1 MTMKDKIT
9 KSLGEVPESKNG
21 IYFHIFKDTDEVVVF
36 VDKTSKFYMDTPS
49 DNLDVCLEYNR
60 IFLKGVDR
68 KAGYFLDI
76 INKDIWCITW
86 VEKESSPIETYYDH
100 IESVI
105 YQIIMREKYELKY
118 KIMNNNDH
126 LETIENNSNTIETML
141 KNMDISYGVYKG
153 IPYTIKINCITSGVS
168 VTFYY
173 LAHKGC
179 IHKKKMNNIIIDIC
193 RNHNVNYI
201 DSYDGYPN
209 KIIYN
214 NVLGFGFNANDT
226 MKTKDIFLRLK
237 VYESIVKEYIDIIKN
252 ENNGE
257 NTMEDKINSF
267 EITENKDVILK
278 NARRE
283 TILEI
288 PARIAKI
295 LSKNYTKLTEGKI
308 KPPYSVGILNPDLLN
323 KSFDFS
329 KDRHAEVGGKV
340 TAQSERI
347 ARLKEIVQST
357 EEHKTEFL
365 YSPKSSNVNSISERD
380 SSELDSRIYFENDQV
395 KEYAFKYKMYSYL
408 IKSIGSHPCVYIILD
423 KNIQDIIDVK
433 NNINVHGG
441 VTYTDEYMFGWDYAH
456 FGDIYY
462 DEPDIVSW
470 KNKQNKAYTLEELKR
485 DAEDAIDQIIDL
497 RYSIGKFKISE
508 ESNDFTSLPKI
519 FINEISYQKYL
530 ESCLGDPYVSS
541 FLRSGKDV
549 LKEYYIKKYNMNDD
563 KLRTELECY
572 IIKRLGSIVLTPALS
587 YFPKDIIL
595 KEANKLSKHIEK
607 EIEDKFNIK

>member
-49 DNLDVCLEYNR
+49 DNLDVCLNYNR

-68 KAGYFLDI
+68 KSGYFLDAI
-76 INKDIWCITW
+76 SKDIWCITW
-86 VEKESSPIETYYDH
+86 VEKEYSHIKAYYDH

-105 YQIIMREKYELKY
+105 YQIIMRGKYELKEQ
-118 KIMNNNDH
+118 IMNNNDH

-173 LAHKGC
+173 LVHKGC

-237 VYESIVKEYIDIIKN
+237 VYESIVKECIDAIALI
-252 ENNGE
+252 ERG
-257 NTMEDKINSF
+257 NTMEDKITSF
-267 EITENKDVILK
+267 EITENKDVIIK

-295 LSKNYTKLTEGKI
+295 LTKNYTKLTEGKF
-308 KPPYSVGILNPDLLN
+308 KLPYSVGILNPDLL
-323 KSFDFS
+323 KDFS
-329 KDRHAEVGGKV
+329 EGQHAEVIDRNHTKV
-340 TAQSERI
+340 EER
-347 ARLKEIVQST
+347 
-357 EEHKTEFL
+357 KTEFL

-380 SSELDSRIYFENDQV
+380 SSELDSRIYFENI
-395 KEYAFKYKMYSYL
+395 KAKKYTFRYKMYSYL

-423 KNIQDIIDVK
+423 KNIQDIIDVE

-456 FGDIYY
+456 LEDMLYI
-462 DEPDIVSW
+462 EPNKTVSW

-497 RYSIGKFKISE
+497 RCSIGKFKISE
-508 ESNDFTSLPKI
+508 EPTGFASLSKI
-519 FINEISYQKYL
+519 FINRMSFYKYL
-530 ESCLGDPYVSS
+530 ESCFINPYDSS
-541 FLRSGKDV
+541 IFINNN
-549 LKEYYIKKYNMNDD
+549 LKEYYIKKYNITDD
-563 KLRTELECY
+563 KLIMQLKWY
-572 IIKRLGSIVLTPALS
+572 INNRLASIVCAPALS
-587 YFPKDIIL
+587 YFTKDIIL
-595 KEANKLSKHIEK
+595 KEANKLSKQIEK
-607 EIEDKFNIK
+607 EIKDKFNIK

>member
-49 DNLDVCLEYNR
+49 DNLDVCLNYNR

-68 KAGYFLDI
+68 KSGYFLDAI
-76 INKDIWCITW
+76 SKDIWCITW
-86 VEKESSPIETYYDH
+86 VEKEYSHIKAYYDH

-105 YQIIMREKYELKY
+105 YQIIMRGKYELKEQ
-118 KIMNNNDH
+118 IMNNNDH

-173 LAHKGC
+173 LVHKGC

-237 VYESIVKEYIDIIKN
+237 VYESIVKEYIDNIALI
-252 ENNGE
+252 ERG
-257 NTMEDKINSF
+257 NTMEDKITSF
-267 EITENKDVILK
+267 EITENKDVIIK

-295 LSKNYTKLTEGKI
+295 LTKNYTKLTEGKF
-308 KPPYSVGILNPDLLN
+308 KLPYSVGILNPDLL
-323 KSFDFS
+323 KDFS
-329 KDRHAEVGGKV
+329 EGQHAEVIDRNHTKV
-340 TAQSERI
+340 EER
-347 ARLKEIVQST
+347 
-357 EEHKTEFL
+357 KTEFL

-380 SSELDSRIYFENDQV
+380 SSELDSRIYFENI
-395 KEYAFKYKMYSYL
+395 KAKKYTFRYKMYSYL

-423 KNIQDIIDVK
+423 KNIQDIIDVE

-456 FGDIYY
+456 LEDMLYI
-462 DEPDIVSW
+462 EPNKTVSW

-497 RYSIGKFKISE
+497 RCSIGKFKISE
-508 ESNDFTSLPKI
+508 EPTGFASLSKI
-519 FINEISYQKYL
+519 FINRMSFYKYL
-530 ESCLGDPYVSS
+530 ESCFINPYDSS
-541 FLRSGKDV
+541 IFINNN
-549 LKEYYIKKYNMNDD
+549 LKEYYIKKYNITDD
-563 KLRTELECY
+563 KLIMQLKWY
-572 IIKRLGSIVLTPALS
+572 INNRLASIVCAPALS
-587 YFPKDIIL
+587 YFTKDIIL
-595 KEANKLSKHIEK
+595 KEANKLSKQIEK
-607 EIEDKFNIK
+607 EIKDKFNIK

>member
-36 VDKTSKFYMDTPS
+36 VDKTSKFYMNTPS
-49 DNLDVCLEYNR
+49 DNLDVCLKYNR

-68 KAGYFLDI
+68 KSGYFLDAI
-76 INKDIWCITW
+76 SKDIWCITW
-86 VEKESSPIETYYDH
+86 VEKEYSHIKAYYDH

-105 YQIIMREKYELKY
+105 YQIIMREKYELKEQ
-118 KIMNNNDH
+118 IMNNNDH

-237 VYESIVKEYIDIIKN
+237 VYESIVKEYIDNIDIIK
-252 ENNGE
+252 
-257 NTMEDKINSF
+257 
-267 EITENKDVILK
+267 
-278 NARRE
+278 
-283 TILEI
+283 
-288 PARIAKI
+288 
-295 LSKNYTKLTEGKI
+295 
-308 KPPYSVGILNPDLLN
+308 
-323 KSFDFS
+323 
-329 KDRHAEVGGKV
+329 
-340 TAQSERI
+340 
-347 ARLKEIVQST
+347 
-357 EEHKTEFL
+357 
-365 YSPKSSNVNSISERD
+365 
-380 SSELDSRIYFENDQV
+380 SELDSRIYFENIKV
-395 KEYAFKYKMYSYL
+395 KKYTFRYKMYSYL

-423 KNIQDIIDVK
+423 KNIQDIIDVE

-456 FGDIYY
+456 LEDMLYI
-462 DEPDIVSW
+462 EPNKTVSW

-497 RYSIGKFKISE
+497 RCSIGKFKISE
-508 ESNDFTSLPKI
+508 EPTGFASLSKI
-519 FINEISYQKYL
+519 FINRMSFYKYL
-530 ESCLGDPYVSS
+530 ESCFINPYDSS
-541 FLRSGKDV
+541 IFINNN
-549 LKEYYIKKYNMNDD
+549 LKEYYIKKYNITDD
-563 KLRTELECY
+563 KLIMQLKWY
-572 IIKRLGSIVLTPALS
+572 INNRLASIVCTPALS
-587 YFPKDIIL
+587 YFAKDIIL
-595 KEANKLSKHIEK
+595 KEANKLSKQIER
-607 EIEDKFNIK
+607 EIKDKFNIK

>member
-1 MTMKDKIT
+1 
-9 KSLGEVPESKNG
+9 
-21 IYFHIFKDTDEVVVF
+21 
-36 VDKTSKFYMDTPS
+36 
-49 DNLDVCLEYNR
+49 
-60 IFLKGVDR
+60 
-68 KAGYFLDI
+68 
-76 INKDIWCITW
+76 
-86 VEKESSPIETYYDH
+86 
-100 IESVI
+100 
-105 YQIIMREKYELKY
+105 
-118 KIMNNNDH
+118 MNNNDH

-173 LAHKGC
+173 LVHKGC

-237 VYESIVKEYIDIIKN
+237 VYESIVKECIDAIALI
-252 ENNGE
+252 ERG
-257 NTMEDKINSF
+257 NTMEDKITSF
-267 EITENKDVILK
+267 EITENKDVIIK

-295 LSKNYTKLTEGKI
+295 LTKNYTNLTEGKF
-308 KPPYSVGILNPDLLN
+308 KLPYSVGILNPDLL
-323 KSFDFS
+323 KDFS
-329 KDRHAEVGGKV
+329 EGQHAEVIDRNHTKV
-340 TAQSERI
+340 EER
-347 ARLKEIVQST
+347 
-357 EEHKTEFL
+357 KTEFL

-380 SSELDSRIYFENDQV
+380 SSELDSRIYFENI
-395 KEYAFKYKMYSYL
+395 KAKKYTFRYKMYSYL

-423 KNIQDIIDVK
+423 KNIQDIIDVE

-456 FGDIYY
+456 LEDMLYI
-462 DEPDIVSW
+462 EPNKTVSW

-497 RYSIGKFKISE
+497 RCSIGKFKISE
-508 ESNDFTSLPKI
+508 EPTGFASLSKI
-519 FINEISYQKYL
+519 FINRMSFYKYL
-530 ESCLGDPYVSS
+530 ESCFINPYDSS
-541 FLRSGKDV
+541 IFINNN
-549 LKEYYIKKYNMNDD
+549 LKEYYIKKYNITDD
-563 KLRTELECY
+563 KLIMQLKWY
-572 IIKRLGSIVLTPALS
+572 INNRLASIVWAPALS
-587 YFPKDIIL
+587 YFTKDIIL
-595 KEANKLSKHIEK
+595 KEANKLSKQIEK
-607 EIEDKFNIK
+607 EIKDKFNIK

>member
-49 DNLDVCLEYNR
+49 DNLDVCLKYNR

-68 KAGYFLDI
+68 KSGYFLDVI
-76 INKDIWCITW
+76 SKDIWCITW

-105 YQIIMREKYELKY
+105 YQIIMRGKYELKEQ
-118 KIMNNNDH
+118 IMNNNDH

-173 LAHKGC
+173 LVHKGC

-214 NVLGFGFNANDT
+214 NVLGFGFNGNDT

-237 VYESIVKEYIDIIKN
+237 VYESIVKECIDVIDTIKN
-252 ENNGE
+252 ENTGG
-257 NTMEDKINSF
+257 NTMENKITSF
-267 EITENKDVILK
+267 EITENKDVIIK
-278 NARRE
+278 NAGRE

-295 LSKNYTKLTEGKI
+295 LTKNYTKLTEGKF
-308 KPPYSVGILNPDLLN
+308 KLPYSVGILNPDLL
-323 KSFDFS
+323 KDFS
-329 KDRHAEVGGKV
+329 EGQHAEVIDRNHTKV
-340 TAQSERI
+340 EER
-347 ARLKEIVQST
+347 
-357 EEHKTEFL
+357 KTEFL
-365 YSPKSSNVNSISERD
+365 YSPKSSNVNSISERYF
-380 SSELDSRIYFENDQV
+380 SELDSRIYFENINDQD
-395 KEYAFKYKMYSYL
+395 KEYSFRYKMYSYI
-408 IKSIGSHPCVYIILD
+408 IKSNGSHPCVYIILD
-423 KNIQDIIDVK
+423 KNTQDIIDVE
-433 NNINVHGG
+433 NNIDVHGG
-441 VTYTDEYMFGWDYAH
+441 VTYTDDYMFGWDYAH
-456 FGDIYY
+456 FKDVLYI
-462 DEPDIVSW
+462 EPDKTVSW
-470 KNKQNKAYTLEELKR
+470 KNKQNKAYTLEELKK
-485 DAEDAIDQIIDL
+485 DAKDAIDQLIDL
-497 RYSIGKFKISE
+497 RSSIGKIKISE
-508 ESNDFTSLPKI
+508 TPNDFTSLPKI
-519 FINEISYQKYL
+519 FINYISFCKYL
-530 ESCLGDPYVSS
+530 ESCFIDPIHDSCI
-541 FLRSGKDV
+541 LNEV
-549 LKEYYIKKYNMNDD
+549 LKEYYIKKYNIND
-563 KLRTELECY
+563 ELKTQLKWY
-572 IIKRLGSIVLTPALS
+572 IDNRLHLIIAPTPVISNIAE
-587 YFPKDIIL
+587 DIIL
-595 KEANKLSKHIEK
+595 KEANKLSKQIEK
-607 EIEDKFNIK
+607 EIEDMFNIK

>member
-36 VDKTSKFYMDTPS
+36 VDKTSKFYMNTPS
-49 DNLDVCLEYNR
+49 DNLDVCLKYNR

-68 KAGYFLDI
+68 KSGYFLDVI
-76 INKDIWCITW
+76 SKDIWCITW
-86 VEKESSPIETYYDH
+86 VEKEYSHIKAYYDH

-105 YQIIMREKYELKY
+105 YQIIMRGKYELKEQ
-118 KIMNNNDH
+118 IMNNNDH

-153 IPYTIKINCITSGVS
+153 IPYTIKINCIASGVS

-237 VYESIVKEYIDIIKN
+237 VYESIVKECIDAIALI
-252 ENNGE
+252 EGG
-257 NTMEDKINSF
+257 NTMEDKITSF
-267 EITENKDVILK
+267 EITENKDVIIK
-278 NARRE
+278 NAGRE

-295 LSKNYTKLTEGKI
+295 LTKNYTKLTEGKF
-308 KPPYSVGILNPDLLN
+308 KLPYSVGILNPDLL
-323 KSFDFS
+323 KDFS
-329 KDRHAEVGGKV
+329 EGQHAEVIDRNHTKV
-340 TAQSERI
+340 EER
-347 ARLKEIVQST
+347 
-357 EEHKTEFL
+357 KTEFL

-380 SSELDSRIYFENDQV
+380 SSELDSRIYFENI
-395 KEYAFKYKMYSYL
+395 KAKKYTFRYKMYSYL

-423 KNIQDIIDVK
+423 KNIQDIIDVE

-456 FGDIYY
+456 LEDMLYI
-462 DEPDIVSW
+462 EPNKTVSW

-497 RYSIGKFKISE
+497 RCSIGKFKISE
-508 ESNDFTSLPKI
+508 EPTGFASLSKI
-519 FINEISYQKYL
+519 FINRMSFYKYL
-530 ESCLGDPYVSS
+530 ESCFINPYDSS
-541 FLRSGKDV
+541 IFINNN
-549 LKEYYIKKYNMNDD
+549 LKEYYIKKYNITDD
-563 KLRTELECY
+563 KLIMQLKWY
-572 IIKRLGSIVLTPALS
+572 INNRLASIVCAPALS
-587 YFPKDIIL
+587 YFTKDIIL
-595 KEANKLSKHIEK
+595 KEANKLSKQIEK
-607 EIEDKFNIK
+607 EIKDKFNIK

>member
-36 VDKTSKFYMDTPS
+36 VDKTSKFYMNTPS
-49 DNLDVCLEYNR
+49 DNLDVCLKYNR

-68 KAGYFLDI
+68 KSGYFLDVI
-76 INKDIWCITW
+76 SKDIWCITW
-86 VEKESSPIETYYDH
+86 VEKEYSHIKAYYDH

-105 YQIIMREKYELKY
+105 YQIIMRGKYELKEQ
-118 KIMNNNDH
+118 IMNNNDH

-153 IPYTIKINCITSGVS
+153 IPYTIKINCIASGVS

-237 VYESIVKEYIDIIKN
+237 VYKSIVKECIDAIALI
-252 ENNGE
+252 ERG
-257 NTMEDKINSF
+257 NTMEDKITSF
-267 EITENKDVILK
+267 EITENKDVIIK

-295 LSKNYTKLTEGKI
+295 LTKNYTKLTEGKF
-308 KPPYSVGILNPDLLN
+308 KLPYSVGILNPDLL
-323 KSFDFS
+323 KDFS
-329 KDRHAEVGGKV
+329 EGQHAEVIDRNHTKV
-340 TAQSERI
+340 EER
-347 ARLKEIVQST
+347 
-357 EEHKTEFL
+357 KTEFL

-380 SSELDSRIYFENDQV
+380 SSELDSRIYFENI
-395 KEYAFKYKMYSYL
+395 KAKKYTFRYKMYSYL

-423 KNIQDIIDVK
+423 KNIQDIIDVE

-456 FGDIYY
+456 LEDMLYI
-462 DEPDIVSW
+462 EPNKTVSW

-497 RYSIGKFKISE
+497 RCSIGKFKISE
-508 ESNDFTSLPKI
+508 EPTGFASLSKI
-519 FINEISYQKYL
+519 FINRMSFYKYL
-530 ESCLGDPYVSS
+530 ESCFINPYDSS
-541 FLRSGKDV
+541 IFINNN
-549 LKEYYIKKYNMNDD
+549 LKEYYIKKYNITDD
-563 KLRTELECY
+563 KLIMQLKWY
-572 IIKRLGSIVLTPALS
+572 INNRLASIVCAPALS
-587 YFPKDIIL
+587 YFTKDIIL
-595 KEANKLSKHIEK
+595 KEANKLSKQIEK
-607 EIEDKFNIK
+607 EIKDKFNIK

>member
-60 IFLKGVDR
+60 IFLKGVGR

-118 KIMNNNDH
+118 QIKPFKNTK
-126 LETIENNSNTIETML
+126 LYNSNTIETML
-141 KNMDISYGVYKG
+141 KNIDISYDIYKG
-153 IPYTIKINCITSGVS
+153 IPYTINISCVTSDVS

-173 LAHKGC
+173 FAHNGC
-179 IHKKKMNNIIIDIC
+179 IMNARIIDIC
-193 RNHNVNYI
+193 RKHNVNYI
-201 DSYDGYPN
+201 YSDEYPN
-209 KIIYN
+209 KIYN
-214 NVLGFGFNANDT
+214 NILEFRFNANDT
-226 MKTKDIFLRLK
+226 METKDVFPRIE
-237 VYESIVKEYIDIIKN
+237 VYDSIAKEYIDIIKN
-252 ENNGE
+252 ENNGG

-278 NARRE
+278 NAKRE

-295 LSKNYTKLTEGKI
+295 LSKNYTKLTEGEI
-308 KPPYSVGILNPDLLN
+308 KPPYSVGISNPDLLN

-329 KDRHAEVGGKV
+329 EGRQLKLEEKV

-357 EEHKTEFL
+357 EEHKTEFP
-365 YSPKSSNVNSISERD
+365 YSPKSSNTNSINERD

-395 KEYAFKYKMYSYL
+395 KEYAFRYKVYSYI

-423 KNIQDIIDVK
+423 KNTQDIIDVE
-433 NNINVHGG
+433 NNITVHGG
-441 VTYTDEYMFGWDYAH
+441 VTYTGDYMFGWDYAH
-456 FGDIYY
+456 LGDMCYT
-462 DEPDIVSW
+462 EPNKTVSW

-485 DAEDAIDQIIDL
+485 DAEDAIDQLTNL
-497 RYSIGKFKISE
+497 RISIGKFKISE

-519 FINEISYQKYL
+519 FINEISYRKYL

-541 FLRSGKDV
+541 FLRSGKNV

>member
-36 VDKTSKFYMDTPS
+36 VDKTSKFYMDIPS
-49 DNLDVCLEYNR
+49 DNLDVCLNYNR

-68 KAGYFLDI
+68 KSGYFLDAI
-76 INKDIWCITW
+76 SKDIWCITW
-86 VEKESSPIETYYDH
+86 VEKEYSHIKAYYDH

-105 YQIIMREKYELKY
+105 YQIIMRGKYELKEQ
-118 KIMNNNDH
+118 IMNNNDH

-173 LAHKGC
+173 LVHKGC

-237 VYESIVKEYIDIIKN
+237 VYESIVKECIDAIALI
-252 ENNGE
+252 ERG
-257 NTMEDKINSF
+257 NTMEDKITSF
-267 EITENKDVILK
+267 EITENKDVIIK

-295 LSKNYTKLTEGKI
+295 LTKNYTNLTEGKF
-308 KPPYSVGILNPDLLN
+308 KLPYSVGILNPDLL
-323 KSFDFS
+323 KDFS
-329 KDRHAEVGGKV
+329 EGQHAEVIDRNHTKV
-340 TAQSERI
+340 EER
-347 ARLKEIVQST
+347 
-357 EEHKTEFL
+357 KTEFL
-365 YSPKSSNVNSISERD
+365 YSPKSSNVNSISERYF
-380 SSELDSRIYFENDQV
+380 SELDSRIYFENINDQD

-408 IKSIGSHPCVYIILD
+408 IKSIGSDPCVYIILD
-423 KNIQDIIDVK
+423 KNIQDIIDVE

-456 FGDIYY
+456 LEDMLYI
-462 DEPDIVSW
+462 EPNKTVSW

-497 RYSIGKFKISE
+497 RCSIGKFKISE
-508 ESNDFTSLPKI
+508 EPTGFASLSKI
-519 FINEISYQKYL
+519 FINRMSFYKYL
-530 ESCLGDPYVSS
+530 ESCFINPYDSS
-541 FLRSGKDV
+541 IFINNN
-549 LKEYYIKKYNMNDD
+549 LKEYYIKKYNITDD
-563 KLRTELECY
+563 KLIMQLKWY
-572 IIKRLGSIVLTPALS
+572 INNRLASIVCTPALS
-587 YFPKDIIL
+587 YFTKDIIL
-595 KEANKLSKHIEK
+595 KEANKLSKQIEK
-607 EIEDKFNIK
+607 EIKDKFNIK

>member
-36 VDKTSKFYMDTPS
+36 VDKTSKFYMNTPS
-49 DNLDVCLEYNR
+49 DNLDVCLKYNR

-68 KAGYFLDI
+68 KSGYFLDVI
-76 INKDIWCITW
+76 SKDIWCITW
-86 VEKESSPIETYYDH
+86 VEKEYSHIKAYYDH

-105 YQIIMREKYELKY
+105 YQIIMRGKYELKEQ
-118 KIMNNNDH
+118 IMNNNDH

-237 VYESIVKEYIDIIKN
+237 VYESIVKEYIDVIALI
-252 ENNGE
+252 ERG
-257 NTMEDKINSF
+257 NTMEDKITSF
-267 EITENKDVILK
+267 EITENKDVIIK

-295 LSKNYTKLTEGKI
+295 LTKNYTKLTEGKF
-308 KPPYSVGILNPDLLN
+308 KLPYSVGILNPDLL
-323 KSFDFS
+323 KYFS
-329 KDRHAEVGGKV
+329 EGQHAEVIDRNHTKV
-340 TAQSERI
+340 EER
-347 ARLKEIVQST
+347 
-357 EEHKTEFL
+357 KTEFL

-380 SSELDSRIYFENDQV
+380 SSELDSRIYFENIKV
-395 KEYAFKYKMYSYL
+395 KKYTFRYKMYSYL
-408 IKSIGSHPCVYIILD
+408 IKSNGS
-423 KNIQDIIDVK
+423 
-433 NNINVHGG
+433 
-441 VTYTDEYMFGWDYAH
+441 
-456 FGDIYY
+456 
-462 DEPDIVSW
+462 S
-470 KNKQNKAYTLEELKR
+470 
-485 DAEDAIDQIIDL
+485 
-497 RYSIGKFKISE
+497 
-508 ESNDFTSLPKI
+508 
-519 FINEISYQKYL
+519 
-530 ESCLGDPYVSS
+530 
-541 FLRSGKDV
+541 
-549 LKEYYIKKYNMNDD
+549 
-563 KLRTELECY
+563 
-572 IIKRLGSIVLTPALS
+572 
-587 YFPKDIIL
+587 
-595 KEANKLSKHIEK
+595 
-607 EIEDKFNIK
+607 

>member
-36 VDKTSKFYMDTPS
+36 VDKTSKFYMDIPS
-49 DNLDVCLEYNR
+49 DNLDVCLNYNR

-68 KAGYFLDI
+68 KSGYFLDAI
-76 INKDIWCITW
+76 SKDIWCITW
-86 VEKESSPIETYYDH
+86 VEKEYSHIKAYYDH

-105 YQIIMREKYELKY
+105 YQIIMRGKYELKEQ
-118 KIMNNNDH
+118 IMNNNDH

-237 VYESIVKEYIDIIKN
+237 VYESIVKECIDAIALI
-252 ENNGE
+252 ERG
-257 NTMEDKINSF
+257 NTMEDKITSF
-267 EITENKDVILK
+267 EITENKDVIIK

-295 LSKNYTKLTEGKI
+295 LTKNYTNLTEGKF
-308 KPPYSVGILNPDLLN
+308 KLPYSVGILNPDLL
-323 KSFDFS
+323 KDFS
-329 KDRHAEVGGKV
+329 EGQHAEVIDRNHTKV
-340 TAQSERI
+340 EER
-347 ARLKEIVQST
+347 
-357 EEHKTEFL
+357 KTEFL

-380 SSELDSRIYFENDQV
+380 SSELDSRIYFENI
-395 KEYAFKYKMYSYL
+395 KAKKYTFRYKMYSYL

-423 KNIQDIIDVK
+423 KNIQDIIDVE

-456 FGDIYY
+456 LEDMLYI
-462 DEPDIVSW
+462 EPNKTVSW

-497 RYSIGKFKISE
+497 RCSIGKFKISE
-508 ESNDFTSLPKI
+508 EPTGFASLPKI
-519 FINEISYQKYL
+519 FINRMSFYTYL
-530 ESCLGDPYVSS
+530 ESCFISPYDSS
-541 FLRSGKDV
+541 IFINNN
-549 LKEYYIKKYNMNDD
+549 LKEYYIKKYNITDD
-563 KLRTELECY
+563 KLIMQLKWY
-572 IIKRLGSIVLTPALS
+572 INNRLASIVCTPALS
-587 YFPKDIIL
+587 YFTKDIIL
-595 KEANKLSKHIEK
+595 KEANKLSKQIEK
-607 EIEDKFNIK
+607 EIKDKFNIK

>member
-36 VDKTSKFYMDTPS
+36 VDKTSKFYMNTPS
-49 DNLDVCLEYNR
+49 DNLDVCLKYNR

-68 KAGYFLDI
+68 KSGYFLDAI
-76 INKDIWCITW
+76 SKDIWCITW
-86 VEKESSPIETYYDH
+86 VEKEYSHIKAYYDH

-105 YQIIMREKYELKY
+105 YQIIMRGKYELKEQ
-118 KIMNNNDH
+118 IMNNNDH

-237 VYESIVKEYIDIIKN
+237 VYESIVKEYIDAIALI
-252 ENNGE
+252 ERG
-257 NTMEDKINSF
+257 NTMEDKITSF
-267 EITENKDVILK
+267 EITENKDVIIK

-295 LSKNYTKLTEGKI
+295 LTKNYTKLTEGKF
-308 KPPYSVGILNPDLLN
+308 KLPYSVGILNPDLL
-323 KSFDFS
+323 KDFS
-329 KDRHAEVGGKV
+329 EGQHAEVIDRNHTKV
-340 TAQSERI
+340 EER
-347 ARLKEIVQST
+347 
-357 EEHKTEFL
+357 KTEFL

-380 SSELDSRIYFENDQV
+380 SSELDSRIYFENI
-395 KEYAFKYKMYSYL
+395 KAKKYTFRYKMYSYL

-423 KNIQDIIDVK
+423 KNIQDIIDVE

-456 FGDIYY
+456 LEDMLYI
-462 DEPDIVSW
+462 EPNKTVSW

-497 RYSIGKFKISE
+497 RCSIGKFKISE
-508 ESNDFTSLPKI
+508 EPTGFASLSKI
-519 FINEISYQKYL
+519 FINRMSFYKYL
-530 ESCLGDPYVSS
+530 ESCFINPYDSS
-541 FLRSGKDV
+541 IFINNN
-549 LKEYYIKKYNMNDD
+549 LKEYYIKKYNITDD
-563 KLRTELECY
+563 KLIMQLKWY
-572 IIKRLGSIVLTPALS
+572 INNRLASIVCAPALS
-587 YFPKDIIL
+587 YFTKDIIL
-595 KEANKLSKHIEK
+595 KEANKLSKQIEK
-607 EIEDKFNIK
+607 EIKDKFNIK

>member
-36 VDKTSKFYMDTPS
+36 VDKTSKFYMNTPS
-49 DNLDVCLEYNR
+49 DNLDVCLKYNR

-68 KAGYFLDI
+68 KSGYFLDVI
-76 INKDIWCITW
+76 SKDIWCITW
-86 VEKESSPIETYYDH
+86 VEKEYSHIKAYYDH

-105 YQIIMREKYELKY
+105 YQIIMRGKYELKEQ
-118 KIMNNNDH
+118 IMNNNDH

-153 IPYTIKINCITSGVS
+153 IPYTIKINCIASGVS

-237 VYESIVKEYIDIIKN
+237 VYESIVKECIDAIALI
-252 ENNGE
+252 ERG
-257 NTMEDKINSF
+257 NTMEDKITSF
-267 EITENKDVILK
+267 EITENKDVIIK

-295 LSKNYTKLTEGKI
+295 LTKNYTKLTEGKF
-308 KPPYSVGILNPDLLN
+308 KLPYSVGILNPDLL
-323 KSFDFS
+323 KDFS
-329 KDRHAEVGGKV
+329 EGQHAEVIDRNHTKV
-340 TAQSERI
+340 EER
-347 ARLKEIVQST
+347 
-357 EEHKTEFL
+357 KTEFL

-380 SSELDSRIYFENDQV
+380 SSELDSRIYFENI
-395 KEYAFKYKMYSYL
+395 KAKKYTFRYKMYSYL

-423 KNIQDIIDVK
+423 KNIQDIIDVE

-456 FGDIYY
+456 LEDMLYI
-462 DEPDIVSW
+462 EPNKTVSW

-497 RYSIGKFKISE
+497 RCSIGKFKISE
-508 ESNDFTSLPKI
+508 EPTGFASLSKI
-519 FINEISYQKYL
+519 FINRMSFYKYL
-530 ESCLGDPYVSS
+530 ESCFINPYDSS
-541 FLRSGKDV
+541 IFINNN
-549 LKEYYIKKYNMNDD
+549 LKEYYIKKYNITDD
-563 KLRTELECY
+563 KLIMQLKWY
-572 IIKRLGSIVLTPALS
+572 INNRLASIVCAPALS
-587 YFPKDIIL
+587 YFTKDIIL
-595 KEANKLSKHIEK
+595 KEANKLSKQIEK
-607 EIEDKFNIK
+607 EIKDKFNIK

>member
-68 KAGYFLDI
+68 KSGYFLDAI
-76 INKDIWCITW
+76 SKDIWCITW

-118 KIMNNNDH
+118 KIMPF
-126 LETIENNSNTIETML
+126 ENTKLYNSNTIEAML
-141 KNMDISYGVYKG
+141 KNIGISYDTYKG
-153 IPYTIKINCITSGVS
+153 ISYTINISCDTSGAS
-168 VTFYY
+168 VAFYY
-173 LAHKGC
+173 LANEGY
-179 IHKKKMNNIIIDIC
+179 IMNARIIDIC
-193 RNHNVNYI
+193 RKHNVNYI
-201 DSYDGYPN
+201 YSDEYPN
-209 KIIYN
+209 KIYN
-214 NVLGFGFNANDT
+214 NILEFRFNANDT
-226 MKTKDIFLRLK
+226 METKDVFPRIE
-237 VYESIVKEYIDIIKN
+237 VYDSIAKEYIDIIKN
-252 ENNGE
+252 ENNGG

-295 LSKNYTKLTEGKI
+295 LSKNYTKLTEGEI
-308 KPPYSVGILNPDLLN
+308 KPPYSVGISNPDLLN

-329 KDRHAEVGGKV
+329 EGRQLKLEEKV

-497 RYSIGKFKISE
+497 RCSIGKFKISE

-519 FINEISYQKYL
+519 FINEISYRKYL

-541 FLRSGKDV
+541 FLRSGKNV

>member
-21 IYFHIFKDTDEVVVF
+21 IYFHIFEDTNEVVVF

-76 INKDIWCITW
+76 ISKDIWCITW
-86 VEKESSPIETYYDH
+86 IEKESSPIETYYDH

-118 KIMNNNDH
+118 KIVPFKNENNGGNTM
-126 LETIENNSNTIETML
+126 ETINSNTIETML
-141 KNMDISYGVYKG
+141 KNIDISYDIYKG
-153 IPYTIKINCITSGVS
+153 IPYTINISCVTSGVS

-173 LAHKGC
+173 FAHNGC
-179 IHKKKMNNIIIDIC
+179 TMNDRIIDIC
-193 RNHNVNYI
+193 RKHNVNYI
-201 DSYDGYPN
+201 YSYEYPN
-209 KIIYN
+209 KIYN
-214 NVLGFGFNANDT
+214 NILEFRFNANDT
-226 MKTKDIFLRLK
+226 METKDVFPRLE
-237 VYESIVKEYIDIIKN
+237 VYDSIAKEYIDIIKN
-252 ENNGE
+252 ENNGG

-288 PARIAKI
+288 PARIAII
-295 LSKNYTKLTEGKI
+295 LTKNYTKLTEGKI

-329 KDRHAEVGGKV
+329 EGRHAEVGGKV

-347 ARLKEIVQST
+347 ARLKEIVQIT
-357 EEHKTEFL
+357 EEYKTEFP
-365 YSPKSSNVNSISERD
+365 YSPKSSNTNSINERD

-395 KEYAFKYKMYSYL
+395 KEYTFRYKMYSYI
-408 IKSIGSHPCVYIILD
+408 IKSFGSHPCVYIILD
-423 KNIQDIIDVK
+423 KNTQDIIDVE

-441 VTYTDEYMFGWDYAH
+441 VTYTDDYMFGWDYAH
-456 FGDIYY
+456 
-462 DEPDIVSW
+462 
-470 KNKQNKAYTLEELKR
+470 LEDML
-485 DAEDAIDQIIDL
+485 
-497 RYSIGKFKISE
+497 
-508 ESNDFTSLPKI
+508 
-519 FINEISYQKYL
+519 
-530 ESCLGDPYVSS
+530 
-541 FLRSGKDV
+541 
-549 LKEYYIKKYNMNDD
+549 
-563 KLRTELECY
+563 
-572 IIKRLGSIVLTPALS
+572 
-587 YFPKDIIL
+587 
-595 KEANKLSKHIEK
+595 
-607 EIEDKFNIK
+607 

>member
-36 VDKTSKFYMDTPS
+36 VDKTSKFYMNTPS
-49 DNLDVCLEYNR
+49 DNLDVCLKYNR

-68 KAGYFLDI
+68 KSGYFLDVI
-76 INKDIWCITW
+76 SKDIWCITW
-86 VEKESSPIETYYDH
+86 VEKEYSHIKAYYDH

-105 YQIIMREKYELKY
+105 YQIIMRGKYELKEQ
-118 KIMNNNDH
+118 IMNNNDH

-237 VYESIVKEYIDIIKN
+237 VYESIVKECIDAIALI
-252 ENNGE
+252 ERG
-257 NTMEDKINSF
+257 NTMEDKITSF
-267 EITENKDVILK
+267 EITENKDVIIK

-295 LSKNYTKLTEGKI
+295 LTKNYTKLTEGKF
-308 KPPYSVGILNPDLLN
+308 KLPYSVGILNPDLL
-323 KSFDFS
+323 KDFS
-329 KDRHAEVGGKV
+329 EGQHAEVIDRNHTKV
-340 TAQSERI
+340 EER
-347 ARLKEIVQST
+347 
-357 EEHKTEFL
+357 KTEFL

-380 SSELDSRIYFENDQV
+380 SSKLDSRIYFENI
-395 KEYAFKYKMYSYL
+395 KAKKYTFRYKMYSYL

-423 KNIQDIIDVK
+423 KNIQDIIDVE

-456 FGDIYY
+456 LEDMLYI
-462 DEPDIVSW
+462 EPNKTVSW

-497 RYSIGKFKISE
+497 RCSIGKFKISE
-508 ESNDFTSLPKI
+508 EPTGFASLPKI
-519 FINEISYQKYL
+519 FINRMSFYKYL
-530 ESCLGDPYVSS
+530 ESCFINPYDSS
-541 FLRSGKDV
+541 IFINNN
-549 LKEYYIKKYNMNDD
+549 LKEYYIKKYNITDD
-563 KLRTELECY
+563 KLIMQLKWY
-572 IIKRLGSIVLTPALS
+572 INNRLASIVCAPALS
-587 YFPKDIIL
+587 YFTKDIIL
-595 KEANKLSKHIEK
+595 KEANKLSKQIEK
-607 EIEDKFNIK
+607 EIKDKFNIK

>member
-68 KAGYFLDI
+68 KAGYFLDT

-118 KIMNNNDH
+118 KIMPF
-126 LETIENNSNTIETML
+126 ENTKLYNSNTIETML
-141 KNMDISYGVYKG
+141 KNIDISYDIYKG
-153 IPYTIKINCITSGVS
+153 IPYTINISCVTSGVS

-173 LAHKGC
+173 FAHNGC
-179 IHKKKMNNIIIDIC
+179 IMNARIIDIC
-193 RNHNVNYI
+193 RKHNVNYI
-201 DSYDGYPN
+201 YSDEYPN
-209 KIIYN
+209 KIYN
-214 NVLGFGFNANDT
+214 NILEFRFNANDT
-226 MKTKDIFLRLK
+226 METKDVFPRLE
-237 VYESIVKEYIDIIKN
+237 VYDSIAKEYIDIIKN
-252 ENNGE
+252 ENNGG

-295 LSKNYTKLTEGKI
+295 LSKNYTKLTEGKF
-308 KPPYSVGILNPDLLN
+308 KLPYSVGILNPDLL
-323 KSFDFS
+323 KDFS
-329 KDRHAEVGGKV
+329 EGRHVEVGGKV

-347 ARLKEIVQST
+347 ARLKEIVQSEKACSMYLQT
-357 EEHKTEFL
+357 
-365 YSPKSSNVNSISERD
+365 NSINERDSRD

-395 KEYAFKYKMYSYL
+395 KEYAFRYKMYSYL

-423 KNIQDIIDVK
+423 KNIQDIIDAE
-433 NNINVHGG
+433 NNIAVHGG
-441 VTYTDEYMFGWDYAH
+441 VTYTDDYMFGWDYAH
-456 FGDIYY
+456 LKDMLYI
-462 DEPDIVSW
+462 EPDITVSW
-470 KNKQNKAYTLEELKR
+470 KNKQNKAYTLEELKK

-497 RYSIGKFKISE
+497 RCSMGKFKISE
-508 ESNDFTSLPKI
+508 KSNDFTSLPKI
-519 FINEISYQKYL
+519 FINNDSYYKYL
-530 ESCLGDPYVSS
+530 ESCLIDLHDSS
-541 FLRSGKDV
+541 FVINEKNV
-549 LKEYYIKKYNMNDD
+549 LKEYYIKKYNITDD
-563 KLRTELECY
+563 KLIMQLKWY
-572 IIKRLGSIVLTPALS
+572 INNRLASIVCTPALS
-587 YFPKDIIL
+587 YFAKDIIL
-595 KEANKLSKHIEK
+595 KEANKLSKQIEK
-607 EIEDKFNIK
+607 EIEDMFNIK

>member
-21 IYFHIFKDTDEVVVF
+21 IYFHIFEDTNEVVVF

-76 INKDIWCITW
+76 ISKDIWCITW
-86 VEKESSPIETYYDH
+86 IEKESSPIETYYDH

-118 KIMNNNDH
+118 KI
-126 LETIENNSNTIETML
+126 
-141 KNMDISYGVYKG
+141 V
-153 IPYTIKINCITSGVS
+153 P
-168 VTFYY
+168 F
-173 LAHKGC
+173 
-179 IHKKKMNNIIIDIC
+179 
-193 RNHNVNYI
+193 
-201 DSYDGYPN
+201 
-209 KIIYN
+209 
-214 NVLGFGFNANDT
+214 
-226 MKTKDIFLRLK
+226 
-237 VYESIVKEYIDIIKN
+237 KN
-252 ENNGE
+252 ENNGG

-288 PARIAKI
+288 PARIAII
-295 LSKNYTKLTEGKI
+295 LTKNYTKLTEGKI

-347 ARLKEIVQST
+347 ARLKEIVQIT
-357 EEHKTEFL
+357 EEYKTEFP
-365 YSPKSSNVNSISERD
+365 YSPKSSNTNSINERD

-395 KEYAFKYKMYSYL
+395 KEYTFRYKMYSYI

-423 KNIQDIIDVK
+423 KNTQDIIDVE

-441 VTYTDEYMFGWDYAH
+441 VTYTDDYMFGWDYAH
-456 FGDIYY
+456 LGDMCYT
-462 DEPDIVSW
+462 EPNKTVSW
-470 KNKQNKAYTLEELKR
+470 KNKQNKAYTLEELKK
-485 DAEDAIDQIIDL
+485 DAEDAIDQLTNL
-497 RYSIGKFKISE
+497 RISISKFKISE
-508 ESNDFTSLPKI
+508 EPNDFTSLPKI
-519 FINEISYQKYL
+519 FINEISYRKYL
-530 ESCLGDPYVSS
+530 ESCLGGPYVSS
-541 FLRSGKDV
+541 FLRSGKNV

-587 YFPKDIIL
+587 HIAEDIIL
-595 KEANKLSKHIEK
+595 KEANKLSKQIEK
-607 EIEDKFNIK
+607 EIEDKFNIR

>member
-49 DNLDVCLEYNR
+49 DNLDVCLNYNR

-68 KAGYFLDI
+68 KSGYFLDAI
-76 INKDIWCITW
+76 SKDIWCITW
-86 VEKESSPIETYYDH
+86 VEKEYSHIKAYYDH

-105 YQIIMREKYELKY
+105 YQIIMRGKYELKEQ
-118 KIMNNNDH
+118 IMNNNDH

-237 VYESIVKEYIDIIKN
+237 VYESIVKECIDAIALI
-252 ENNGE
+252 ERG
-257 NTMEDKINSF
+257 NTMEDKITSF
-267 EITENKDVILK
+267 EITENKDVIIK

-295 LSKNYTKLTEGKI
+295 LTKNYTKLTEGKF
-308 KPPYSVGILNPDLLN
+308 KLPYSVGILNPDLL
-323 KSFDFS
+323 KDFS
-329 KDRHAEVGGKV
+329 EGQHAEVIDRNHTKV
-340 TAQSERI
+340 
-347 ARLKEIVQST
+347 
-357 EEHKTEFL
+357 EECKTEFL

-380 SSELDSRIYFENDQV
+380 SSELDSRIYFENI
-395 KEYAFKYKMYSYL
+395 KAKKYTFRYKMYSYL

-423 KNIQDIIDVK
+423 KNIQDIIDVE

-456 FGDIYY
+456 LEDMLYI
-462 DEPDIVSW
+462 EPNKTVSW

-497 RYSIGKFKISE
+497 RCSIGKFKISE
-508 ESNDFTSLPKI
+508 EPTGFASLSKI
-519 FINEISYQKYL
+519 FINRMSFYKYL
-530 ESCLGDPYVSS
+530 ESCFINPYDSS
-541 FLRSGKDV
+541 IFINNN
-549 LKEYYIKKYNMNDD
+549 LKEYYIKKYNITDD
-563 KLRTELECY
+563 KLIMQLKWY
-572 IIKRLGSIVLTPALS
+572 INNRLASIVCAPALS
-587 YFPKDIIL
+587 YFTKDIIL
-595 KEANKLSKHIEK
+595 KEANKLSKQIEK
-607 EIEDKFNIK
+607 EIKDKFNIK

>member
-36 VDKTSKFYMDTPS
+36 VDKTSKFYMNTPS
-49 DNLDVCLEYNR
+49 DNLDVCLKYNR

-68 KAGYFLDI
+68 KSGYFLDVI
-76 INKDIWCITW
+76 SKDIWCITW
-86 VEKESSPIETYYDH
+86 VEKEYSHIKAYYDH

-105 YQIIMREKYELKY
+105 YQIIMRGKYELKEQ
-118 KIMNNNDH
+118 IMNNNDH

-226 MKTKDIFLRLK
+226 MKMKDIFLRLK
-237 VYESIVKEYIDIIKN
+237 VYESIVKECIDAIALI
-252 ENNGE
+252 ERG
-257 NTMEDKINSF
+257 NTMEDKITSF
-267 EITENKDVILK
+267 EITENKDVIIK

-295 LSKNYTKLTEGKI
+295 LTKNYTKLTEGKF
-308 KPPYSVGILNPDLLN
+308 KLPYSVAILNPDLL
-323 KSFDFS
+323 KDFS
-329 KDRHAEVGGKV
+329 EGQHAEVIDRNHTKV
-340 TAQSERI
+340 EER
-347 ARLKEIVQST
+347 
-357 EEHKTEFL
+357 KTEFL

-380 SSELDSRIYFENDQV
+380 SSELDSRIYFENI
-395 KEYAFKYKMYSYL
+395 KAKKYTFRYKMYSYL

-423 KNIQDIIDVK
+423 KNIQDIIDVE

-456 FGDIYY
+456 LEDMLYI
-462 DEPDIVSW
+462 EPNKTVSW

-497 RYSIGKFKISE
+497 RCSIGKFKISE
-508 ESNDFTSLPKI
+508 EPNGFASLSKI
-519 FINEISYQKYL
+519 FINRMSFYKYL
-530 ESCLGDPYVSS
+530 ESCFINPYDSS
-541 FLRSGKDV
+541 IFINNN
-549 LKEYYIKKYNMNDD
+549 LKEYYIKKYNITDD
-563 KLRTELECY
+563 KLIMQLKWY
-572 IIKRLGSIVLTPALS
+572 INNRLASIVWAPALS
-587 YFPKDIIL
+587 YFTKDIIL
-595 KEANKLSKHIEK
+595 KEANKLSKQIEK
-607 EIEDKFNIK
+607 EIKDKFNIK